1 MTAGGLHDQGA
12 FVSYRGI
19 FQRGAGYY
27 KPLPLPR
34 FLSYC
39 SSPLPTA
46 AIAGVFAGAGV
57 ITTPAVYGRRGRVLN
72 IWGVYPGN
80 AKPRGLSDTRGSFV
94 IYLPNSILTYITPP
108 YYDNFDISLQLPSF
122 PSGSISTLT
131 AQRTVSS
138 EQRLPCVHAC
148 LLSGNRLSGH
158 GDIQSI

>member
-1 MTAGGLHDQGA
+1 MIGALLSHAWVSLRGGGVKQNRYH
-12 FVSYRGI
+12 I
-19 FQRGAGYY
+19 
-27 KPLPLPR
+27 
-34 FLSYC
+34 LSSFPAW
-39 SSPLPTA
+39 SSPLPCCN
-46 AIAGVFAGAGV
+46 
-57 ITTPAVYGRRGRVLN
+57 GRVYSQGRGIHYPCG
-72 IWGVYPGN
+72 IWEEGEGIEYIGGIPGIR
-80 AKPRGLSDTRGSFV
+80 KPRGLSDTRGSFV

>member
-1 MTAGGLHDQGA
+1 MIGALLSHGVYFQEGEGLNKTAATSSVPFLLN
-12 FVSYRGI
+12 
-19 FQRGAGYY
+19 
-27 KPLPLPR
+27 PLPCP
-34 FLSYC
+34 
-39 SSPLPTA
+39 A

-80 AKPRGLSDTRGSFV
+80 TKPRGLSDTRGSFV

-148 LLSGNRLSGH
+148 LLSGNRLSGR